1 MPSFES
7 ISNVA
12 VSYEQAIENSVN
24 FLRDNEISSSIVW
37 CQEAIKINPSRA
49 EGYITL
55 GHAFRM
61 GDRPEMA
68 IRAYSK
74 ALDIN
79 PQLAE
84 VYGFLAELFYT
95 EGDRARSQ
103 INYLAAI
110 KIQPSLADRYV
121 TLDWGEEYYS
131 LNNLDVKLKPYL
143 NFRDG
148 FFIEAGA
155 NDGIDQSNTLY
166 FEKYQGW
173 KGLLIEPIPELAE
186 KCQVNRPE
194 CITENYALV
203 SFENPLERVE
213 LYHCNLM
220 SFVEGAMETELEKDE
235 QIKVA
240 CQVQN
245 IKYSKLTVKAQ
256 PLSVILDK
264 HEIEKIDLF
273 SLDVEGWELEVLKGI
288 DFTRHKP
295 RYMLIEVRQR
305 ARRKIDDF
313 LSSLYEP
320 IADLSAAVYENV
332 PSHSFNDILYKLK

>member
-24 FLRDNEISSSIVW
+24 FLRDNELSSSIVW

-55 GHAFRM
+55 GHALRM
-61 GDRPEMA
+61 GERPEMA

-84 VYGFLAELFYT
+84 VYGFLAELFYS
-95 EGDRARSQ
+95 EGDRVRSQ

-155 NDGIDQSNTLY
+155 NNGIDQSNTLY

-220 SFVEGAMETELEKDE
+220 SFVEGAMETDVEKDD
-235 QIKVA
+235 QIKTA
-240 CQVQN
+240 CAIQN
-245 IKYSKLTVKAQ
+245 IKHSKLIVNAK
-256 PLSVILDK
+256 PLSVILEN
-264 HEIEKIDLF
+264 HRIQNIDFF
-273 SLDVEGWELEVLKGI
+273 SLDVEGLELEVLKGI

-305 ARRKIDDF
+305 ERKKIDSF
-313 LSSLYEP
+313 LSDLYEP
-320 IADLSAAVYENV
+320 IAELYSAVNPKVRDLSF
-332 PSHSFNDILYKLK
+332 SDRLYKLK